1 MSEKLTVAEALARAE
16 MIDRSLDAWQGTAP
30 QGIAEMGGRDALA
43 DRCEMACFGPVPRLD
58 HDEWQRLRGSIRSRS
73 WDSGS
78 GGLLKIT
85 RPPPCLNPV
94 CLRGWARPPLT
105 WRYP

>member
-30 QGIAEMGGRDALA
+30 QGIEEMGGRDAFA

-58 HDEWQRLRGSIRSRS
+58 CEEWERLSLEYEDRRTHGSLNRGE
-73 WDSGS
+73 
-78 GGLLKIT
+78 
-85 RPPPCLNPV
+85 V
-94 CLRGWARPPLT
+94 
-105 WRYP
+105 